1 MALYRLIYVSQAIA
15 ELEYRD
21 LIEIL
26 QKSEFNNRRA
36 GITGMLAFGDLMF
49 LQILEGSRRA
59 ISETYNRILLDSRHT
74 NAELIEFSEIDQ
86 RDFGIWSMKVLQL
99 NNQDEVRQIILKYS
113 HSETFSPVSM
123 TGPQSLNF
131 LREITA
137 LYHQGGIQQ

>member
-1 MALYRLIYVSQAIA
+1 
-15 ELEYRD
+15 
-21 LIEIL
+21 
-26 QKSEFNNRRA
+26 
-36 GITGMLAFGDLMF
+36 MLAFGDLMF